1 MGLAGPAALARP
13 ACSRAPAAIGLALD
27 LFKERV
33 MRSTAD
39 RIRHALLFEGLG
51 LAIVIPVGGWVFSL
65 PVHDMGVV
73 AVVSATLATLWT
85 YIYNLIFDRMMHK
98 RVGHTRKGLSLR
110 VIHSILFELGLLLV
124 LMPFI
129 AWYLQISLIAAFWMD
144 IAFALFYLV
153 YAFAYNWIYDIVF
166 PVPDQAPARQS

>member
-1 MGLAGPAALARP
+1 
-13 ACSRAPAAIGLALD
+13 
-27 LFKERV
+27 

-51 LAIVIPVGGWVFSL
+51 LAIVVPVGGWVFSL
-65 PVHDMGVV
+65 AAQDMGVV

-85 YIYNLIFDRMMHK
+85 YVYNLIFDKVMQA
-98 RVGHTRKGLSLR
+98 RVGHTRKDLGLR
-110 VIHSILFELGLLLV
+110 VIHSILFEFGLLLF

-129 AWYLQISLIAAFWMD
+129 AWYLGISLIAAFWMD

-153 YAFAYNWIYDIVF
+153 YAFVYNWIYDIVF
-166 PVPDQAPARQS
+166 PVPQPSPRQP

>member
-1 MGLAGPAALARP
+1 
-13 ACSRAPAAIGLALD
+13 
-27 LFKERV
+27 

-51 LAIVIPVGGWVFSL
+51 LAIVVPAGGWIFSL
-65 PVHDMGVV
+65 PMHDIGIV

-85 YIYNLIFDRMMHK
+85 YIYNLIFDTIMQA
-98 RVGHTRKGLSLR
+98 RVGHTRKGLWLR
-110 VIHSILFELGLLLV
+110 VWHSVLFEMGLLIV

-129 AWYLQISLIAAFWMD
+129 AWYLGISLIAAFWMD

-153 YAFAYNWIYDIVF
+153 YAFVYNWIYDIVF
-166 PVPDQAPARQS
+166 PVPGEPRPN

>member
-1 MGLAGPAALARP
+1 
-13 ACSRAPAAIGLALD
+13 
-27 LFKERV
+27 

-51 LAIVIPVGGWVFSL
+51 LALVVPLGGWVFG
-65 PVHDMGVV
+65 VAMHDMGVL

-85 YIYNLIFDRMMHK
+85 YLYNLMFDKVMQAK
-98 RVGHTRKGLSLR
+98 LGHTRKGLALR
-110 VIHSILFELGLLLV
+110 IFHATLFEFGLLLV

-129 AWYLQISLIAAFWMD
+129 AWYLGISLIAAFWMD

-166 PVPDQAPARQS
+166 PVPDQPRARQS